1 MFGTW
6 EESVTTLIAA
16 AIALPIIRWLYWFL
30 CEPLDM
36 FRSFEEVGYSNVK
49 GQRMR
54 SKKDII
60 NRMRK
65 NRNLGRMPP
74 PFPNGWYVLVESAQL
89 PAGKAKY
96 VQALGKHFAVFRG
109 QTSGKAFVTDAY
121 CPHLGANLAATPSTQ
136 VKGDCIEC
144 PFHKWKFDGN
154 DGSCTEIPY
163 STKVPAFAKVKT
175 HHSLEVNGFIF
186 VWHHAEEIEPTWE
199 PFQIPELEPSFGSDQ
214 WIYRGRTEYEV
225 NAHIED
231 LPENGADA
239 QHLQAIHI
247 DSMFVGGD
255 VSHWISNF
263 FKWNWHEWNITWAQ
277 QPEEERKHI
286 GVLELIHALRLGKY
300 SVMQMKIIGEQ
311 IGPSLVHL
319 NFNGCWG
326 RGVMFQYILPIEP
339 MLQKVV
345 HVFYTNK
352 KWIEPL
358 AKISLWGEAN
368 MLERDIA
375 IWGMKKYED
384 KPIIIKEDSLIAKHR
399 RWYSQ
404 FYSEHS
410 KSYAEACENG
420 VDF

>member
-1 MFGTW
+1 MGYGILRDQEGRGIVDSIFNSPRNKMFGTW

-175 HHSLEVNGFIF
+175 HHSLEVNGLVF
-186 VWHHAEEIEPTWE
+186 VWHHAEEIEPTW
-199 PFQIPELEPSFGSDQ
+199 
-214 WIYRGRTEYEV
+214 
-225 NAHIED
+225 
-231 LPENGADA
+231 
-239 QHLQAIHI
+239 
-247 DSMFVGGD
+247 
-255 VSHWISNF
+255 
-263 FKWNWHEWNITWAQ
+263 
-277 QPEEERKHI
+277 
-286 GVLELIHALRLGKY
+286 ELIHALRLGKY

-352 KWIEPL
+352 KWIE
-358 AKISLWGEAN
+358 
-368 MLERDIA
+368 
-375 IWGMKKYED
+375 
-384 KPIIIKEDSLIAKHR
+384 
-399 RWYSQ
+399 
-404 FYSEHS
+404 
-410 KSYAEACENG
+410 
-420 VDF
+420 